1 MSNVIALTKLVK
13 SKRLQVVSCRM
24 MSNSVGM
31 WGIVSDDVRYCK
43 IWTFCVFYMSF
54 YVETS
59 TQAKKIITFYRK
71 GIDSAIRFKDTR

>member
-1 MSNVIALTKLVK
+1 MSNRVERDSVYNLIKK
-13 SKRLQVVSCRM
+13 CKRLQVESFRM
-24 MSNSVGM
+24 MSNRGEFVEYCRTL
-31 WGIVSDDVRYCK
+31 VDVDFLCLSY
-43 IWTFCVFYMSF
+43 VF

>member
-1 MSNVIALTKLVK
+1 
-13 SKRLQVVSCRM
+13 M
-24 MSNSVGM
+24 MSNSGEFVE
-31 WGIVSDDVRYCK
+31 YCR
-43 IWTFCVFYMSF
+43 TLVDMDFLCLSYVF